1 MDKALDSQVRHLYE
15 VEGLS
20 MRQIARE
27 LRISRKRVSRIIK
40 GNQWVRPSS
49 DPILKPYE
57 RLIAEWYK
65 DHPSL
70 RATQVYG
77 RLRTYGFSGSYPA
90 VSKYTQRYRQRRTKS
105 YHELTFLAGEE
116 AQVDW
121 MEWRLD
127 SGIVYGFV
135 FILAYS
141 RYLYLRFY
149 PKHSLEF
156 FLHGHIE
163 AYKEIEGV
171 AHRNRYDN
179 LRSVIISRRPELNF
193 NAQFL
198 DFSRHYGFSIHTCNP
213 GKPNEKGRVERIIR
227 DIKDFLRVNTFADIK
242 ELNKKGNL
250 WRIERNRR
258 VHRSTDKSPVDT
270 LKKERLK
277 SLPQIHYRP
286 YRSIGGLISKTGFI
300 EIDTNR
306 YSVPTEY
313 SGNACEILAYPECIE
328 VIVRGKKVA
337 AHSRVFERKQKIEN
351 PSHREKLINKT
362 PNFKYQRI
370 YQLMKHMDQ
379 AMSCFLIRAEE
390 EGEEPLRV
398 SYELFRLL
406 KHASKDML
414 LSAVREANSMGVFK
428 VRYINSLLH
437 VPEDTRDNPV
447 YPQDRR
453 LLEINYEGRDLK
465 EYDELS

>member
-15 VEGLS
+15 VEGLK

-27 LRISRKRVSRIIK
+27 LKISRKRVSRIIK
-40 GNQWVRPSS
+40 GDQGVRPSP

-65 DHPSL
+65 EHPCL

-77 RLRTYGFSGSYPA
+77 RLRTYGFSGSYPT
-90 VSKYTQRYRQRRTKS
+90 VSKYTQSYRQKRTKS
-105 YHELTFLAGEE
+105 YHELSFLPAEE

-121 MEWRLD
+121 MEWRLE
-127 SGIVYGFV
+127 SGVAYGFV

-156 FLHGHIE
+156 FLDGHIE
-163 AYKEIEGV
+163 AYKEIGGV

-179 LRSVIISRRPELNF
+179 LSSVVISRRPELKL
-193 NAQFL
+193 NANFL
-198 DFSRHYGFSIHTCNP
+198 DFARHYSFSIYPCNP
-213 GKPNEKGRVERIIR
+213 GKANEKGRVERVIR
-227 DIKDFLRVNTFADIK
+227 DIKDFLRVNSFADIK
-242 ELNKKGNL
+242 ELNRKGSL

-258 VHRSTDKSPVDT
+258 VHRSTGKSPLDA
-270 LKKERLK
+270 LKEEKLK
-277 SLPQIHYRP
+277 PLPQIHYRP
-286 YRSIGGLISKTGFI
+286 YRSIGGLISTTGFI
-300 EIDTNR
+300 EFDTNR
-306 YSVPTEY
+306 YSVPIEY
-313 SGNACEILAYPECIE
+313 SGNLCEILAYPEHLE
-328 VIVRGKKVA
+328 VIVKGKKVA
-337 AHSRVFERKQKIEN
+337 AHSRVFERKQKIED
-351 PSHREKLINKT
+351 PSHREKLMNKT

-379 AMSCFLIRAEE
+379 SMGHFLTRAEQ

-406 KHASKDML
+406 KHSSKHML

-437 VPEDTRDNPV
+437 VPEDNQDNPV